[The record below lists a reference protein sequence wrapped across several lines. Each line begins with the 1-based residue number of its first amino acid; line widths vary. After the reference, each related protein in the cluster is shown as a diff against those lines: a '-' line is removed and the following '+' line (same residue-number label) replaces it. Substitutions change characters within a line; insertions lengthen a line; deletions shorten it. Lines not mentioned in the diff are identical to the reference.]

1 MKRTFAKRGF
11 MSLVAGFFL
20 IGMLLLS
27 AQATAQSTNWVN
39 SDEAKVRLE
48 QAVKDQHQILAS
60 QPTNNDAMLHATYY
74 KAIYRLIADGSSV
87 EVAVTEAMGSV
98 LTSVDPAVPA
108 SSTMSGAGQG
118 LLDDATALL
127 TD

>member
-20 IGMLLLS
+20 LGMLLLS
-27 AQATAQSTNWVN
+27 AQVTAQSSNWVN

-118 LLDDATALL
+118 LLNDATALL

>member
-87 EVAVTEAMGSV
+87 EAAVTEAMGSV

>member
-87 EVAVTEAMGSV
+87 EAAVTEAMGSV

-118 LLDDATALL
+118 LLNDATALL